1 MLRKYHDMRNFHR
14 NDEGSV
20 AIMSVFAILLIL
32 MICALAL
39 ETSSL
44 YVDKLRAQRTA
55 DIANLAAANTGS
67 PIVNG
72 APSSTALATARQMA
86 VANGFQSTDVVTT
99 VTAGS
104 TGLSELSTDIRHDSP
119 LAFGQLLTASP
130 TVSVDGSSSARVM
143 AMSVEGDCIR
153 SMKGPVNIYGNAVI
167 DGPGCHIGAATYLY
181 VCGDASV
188 AAKKAVVG
196 YSPGSEKAYICK
208 DAQIDPPLSSFTFD
222 TTSVDP
228 LATDPR
234 ILATKAR
241 LKTMTK
247 WAYGTTIPMKP
258 LQPTI
263 PGGKD
268 ESYAN
273 TTVSLSATRL
283 YGTLTIS
290 NSTLAFTGAGVAD
303 PNCLTPTTIGGN
315 VILSGTNRLTF
326 GTGCY
331 AIGGYIRNENGA
343 STRFDPLPG
352 ARVTFAFKQYI
363 DNRAGKL
370 SFGDM
375 TLLNSGDIRD
385 VNESTRTMS
394 DMAFSL
400 LGDVRNADGGTLTF
414 GDGSFRFGAGISNGS
429 GTLTFGDG
437 AYYVNGGSIINGT
450 GSMTF
455 GNGVFYLWGGSLA
468 NSSTGSVTFG
478 NGGFYFYGGTVTNV
492 RGRLTFGDGPF
503 EFSGGSL
510 ALNPGSNTTFGF
522 GNMNFY
528 GGTAYFHGASTLIG
542 RNEVGDA
549 VRGSSSIFF
558 YGGSFSMKSE
568 KFVAVGTTLAFY
580 GGSVSLYGVG
590 TMNVT
595 APTGDLPAFGYKN
608 ILFYIYGGAFSL
620 YQSNVTDI
628 LSGVIYVPGTN
639 ISIYGSQTVTIPDG
653 GCFQVVGG
661 VVDIYQKTSLKMRP
675 CSGGGTVPQTVTL
688 TR

>member
-1 MLRKYHDMRNFHR
+1 MRDIR
-14 NDEGSV
+14 TDDEGSV

-32 MICALAL
+32 MISALVL

-44 YVDKLRAQRTA
+44 SVDKLRAQRTA

-72 APSSTALATARQMA
+72 APSNTALATARQMA
-86 VANGFQSTDVVTT
+86 IANGFPPSGVVTR
-99 VTAGS
+99 VTAGR
-104 TGLSELSTDIRHDSP
+104 TGLSELSTDIRYDSP

-130 TVSVDGSSSARVM
+130 TVPVDGSSSARII
-143 AMSVEGDCIR
+143 AMSAEGDCIR
-153 SMKGPVNIYGNAVI
+153 SMTGPVNIYGNAVI
-167 DGPGCHIGAATYLY
+167 DGPECYIGAATYLH
-181 VCGDASV
+181 VCGNASV
-188 AAKKAVVG
+188 AARKATVH
-196 YSPGSEKAYICK
+196 YPRTSEKAYICK
-208 DAQIDPPLSSFTFD
+208 EGQIDPPLSSFTFD
-222 TTSVDP
+222 TTSVDL

-234 ILATKAR
+234 IVAIKAR
-241 LKTMTK
+241 LKAMTK
-247 WAYGTTIPMKP
+247 WAYGTKIPKTS
-258 LQPTI
+258 LQPTT
-263 PGGKD
+263 PNGKD
-268 ESYAN
+268 ESYAD

-290 NSTLAFTGAGVAD
+290 NSTLDFTGTGAPD
-303 PNCLTPTTIGGN
+303 PNCLTPTTISGN
-315 VILSGTNRLTF
+315 LILSGVNRLTF
-326 GTGCY
+326 ASGCY
-331 AIGGYIRNENGA
+331 AIGGYILNEDGA

-363 DNRAGKL
+363 DNRAAKL

-375 TLLNSGDIRD
+375 TLLPSGDVRNPEEN
-385 VNESTRTMS
+385 VLTTS

-414 GDGSFRFGAGISNGS
+414 GDGSFRFGAGIINGS
-429 GTLTFGDG
+429 GTLSFGNG
-437 AYYVNGGSIINGT
+437 AYYVNGGSIINGA

-455 GNGVFYLWGGSLA
+455 GNGAFYLWGGSLA

-503 EFSGGSL
+503 EFWGGSL
-510 ALNPGSNTTFGF
+510 ALNPGSDTVFGF
-522 GNMNFY
+522 GDMNFY

-542 RNEVGDA
+542 RNAIGDSVG
-549 VRGSSSIFF
+549 GSSSVFF

-568 KFVAVGTTLAFY
+568 RLVAVGTTLAFY

-590 TMNVT
+590 EMNVT

-628 LSGVIYVPGTN
+628 LSGIIYVPGTN

-661 VVDIYQKTSLKMRP
+661 VVDIYQNASLKMRP
-675 CSGGGTVPQTVTL
+675 CSGGAAVPQTVSL